1 MRTTSAPSPIS
12 WAISTCRST
21 ARPSLWPWWS
31 AAWKNTSWRKS
42 PACITVKPKQIVE
55 IGPFKIEFI
64 HVTHSIV
71 SAVALAITTPL
82 GVIIHTGDFKVDPTP
97 TDNELFDLHTLAD
110 YGKRGVLLLL
120 SDSTNSDRPGYTE
133 SERAVRPRMEEIF
146 NRAERRVVVSC
157 FSSSIHRIQLVLD
170 LAQECGRRVAVI
182 GRSMVSVT
190 EIAHSLGLLD
200 IPDGILLRPQDAM
213 GVAADKVTF
222 LISGTQGEPMSALS
236 RVAVDNHKHVSV
248 EKGDTV
254 VLSSRIIPGNEKAI
268 FRMIDHMARRGADV
282 LYGSMN
288 PPLHVSGHASVE
300 EMKLVLNLV
309 RPRYF
314 MPIHGEFRQLSKHAR
329 LAEHLRF
336 AGLEE
341 SFIMESG
348 EILEIDHHGAR
359 KAGKVPVGHVCID
372 SGSVD
377 DVVQDMVIRDRR
389 HLSED
394 GIVLPI
400 IAINRNSGR
409 MESLPEIV
417 SRGFNAGDGVGV
429 HRESPPVRGQNSGRL
444 ESGGEDRLG
453 RHEGKD
459 PRGPEALHREG
470 DVAASAD
477 HAGDSGSIAAR
488 YLEDASGFRG
498 SAARLI
504 VPADEAG
511 IAAALREASAAGV
524 PVTVAGGG
532 TGVTGGGVPLG
543 GWVLSVEKLNRLEIH
558 PGFAIAGAGVPLR
571 DLQAAAQRTGQFYP
585 PDPTENSAFLGG
597 TISTNASG
605 SRSFRFGA
613 TRRWVKCLRVVLAD
627 GRRLDLRRGDALD
640 FDPGTDSAARCHQE
654 HRRLPLAAGDGLA

>member
-1 MRTTSAPSPIS
+1 MSDHKLQVIPLGGLGEFGMNMT
-12 WAISTCRST
+12 AIRYADQLIVIDSGMMFPEAELLGVDLVMPDLTFLKENQQFIRALILTHGHEDHIGAVPYFLSEIDVPVYGT
-21 ARPSLWPWWS
+21 AFTLALVDRRLEEYELENEP
-31 AAWKNTSWRKS
+31 RF
-42 PACITVKPKQIVE
+42 IEIRPKQIVE

-82 GVIIHTGDFKVDPTP
+82 GVIVHTGDFKVDPTP

-110 YGKRGVLLLL
+110 YGRRGVLLLL

-146 NRAERRVVVSC
+146 NRSERRVLVSC

-170 LAQECGRRVAVI
+170 LAQEYGRRVAFY

-200 IPDGILLRPQDAM
+200 IPDAILLRPQDAM
-213 GVAADKVTF
+213 DLPPAKVAI
-222 LISGTQGEPMSALS
+222 LISGTQGEPMSALA

-248 EKGDTV
+248 EAGDTV
-254 VLSSRIIPGNEKAI
+254 VLSARIIPGNEKAI
-268 FRMIDHMARRGADV
+268 FRMVDHMSRRGADV

-314 MPIHGEFRQLSKHAR
+314 VPIHGEFRQLSKHAR

-341 SFIMESG
+341 SFVMESG
-348 EILEIDHHGAR
+348 ETLEIDHHGAR
-359 KAGKVPVGHVCID
+359 KAGRVTVGRVCID

-377 DVVQDMVIRDRR
+377 EVVQEVVIRDRR

-400 IAINRNSGR
+400 IAINRHTGR

-417 SRGFNAGDGVGV
+417 SRGFALAEDGSEFMQSARQIVAKTLEGSNQEEKTDWGV
-429 HRESPPVRGQNSGRL
+429 MKEKIRADLKRYIVKETSRRPLIMPVIL
-444 ESGGEDRLG
+444 E
-453 RHEGKD
+453 
-459 PRGPEALHREG
+459 
-470 DVAASAD
+470 V
-477 HAGDSGSIAAR
+477 
-488 YLEDASGFRG
+488 
-498 SAARLI
+498 
-504 VPADEAG
+504 
-511 IAAALREASAAGV
+511 
-524 PVTVAGGG
+524 
-532 TGVTGGGVPLG
+532 
-543 GWVLSVEKLNRLEIH
+543 
-558 PGFAIAGAGVPLR
+558 
-571 DLQAAAQRTGQFYP
+571 
-585 PDPTENSAFLGG
+585 
-597 TISTNASG
+597 
-605 SRSFRFGA
+605 
-613 TRRWVKCLRVVLAD
+613 
-627 GRRLDLRRGDALD
+627 
-640 FDPGTDSAARCHQE
+640 
-654 HRRLPLAAGDGLA
+654 

>member
-1 MRTTSAPSPIS
+1 MSDHKLQVIPLGGLGEFGMNMT
-12 WAISTCRST
+12 AIRYADELIVIDSGMMFPEAELLGVDLVMPDLTFLKENQQFIRALILTHGHEDHIGAVPYFLSEIDVPVYGT
-21 ARPSLWPWWS
+21 AFTLALVDRRLEEYELENEP
-31 AAWKNTSWRKS
+31 RF
-42 PACITVKPKQIVE
+42 IQIRPKQIVE

-82 GVIIHTGDFKVDPTP
+82 GVIVHTGDFKVDPTP

-110 YGKRGVLLLL
+110 YGRRGVLLLL

-146 NRAERRVVVSC
+146 NRSERRVLVSC

-170 LAQECGRRVAVI
+170 LAQEYGRRVAFY

-200 IPDGILLRPQDAM
+200 IPDAILLRPQDAM
-213 GVAADKVTF
+213 DLPPAKVAI
-222 LISGTQGEPMSALS
+222 LISGTQGEPMSALA

-248 EKGDTV
+248 EAGDTV
-254 VLSSRIIPGNEKAI
+254 VLSARIIPGNEKAI
-268 FRMIDHMARRGADV
+268 FRMVDHMSRRGADV

-314 MPIHGEFRQLSKHAR
+314 VPIHGEFRQLSKHAR

-341 SFIMESG
+341 SFVMESG
-348 EILEIDHHGAR
+348 ETLEIDHHGAR
-359 KAGKVPVGHVCID
+359 KAGRVTVGRVCID

-377 DVVQDMVIRDRR
+377 EVVQEVVIRDRR

-400 IAINRNSGR
+400 IAITRHTGR

-417 SRGFNAGDGVGV
+417 SRGFALAEDGSEFMQSARQIVAKTLEGSNQEEKTDWGV
-429 HRESPPVRGQNSGRL
+429 MKEKIRADLKRYIVKETSRRPLIMPVIL
-444 ESGGEDRLG
+444 E
-453 RHEGKD
+453 
-459 PRGPEALHREG
+459 
-470 DVAASAD
+470 V
-477 HAGDSGSIAAR
+477 
-488 YLEDASGFRG
+488 
-498 SAARLI
+498 
-504 VPADEAG
+504 
-511 IAAALREASAAGV
+511 
-524 PVTVAGGG
+524 
-532 TGVTGGGVPLG
+532 
-543 GWVLSVEKLNRLEIH
+543 
-558 PGFAIAGAGVPLR
+558 
-571 DLQAAAQRTGQFYP
+571 
-585 PDPTENSAFLGG
+585 
-597 TISTNASG
+597 
-605 SRSFRFGA
+605 
-613 TRRWVKCLRVVLAD
+613 
-627 GRRLDLRRGDALD
+627 
-640 FDPGTDSAARCHQE
+640 
-654 HRRLPLAAGDGLA
+654 